1 MAKYSEFAIADLDE
15 AKRVKLLYGLV
26 IPRPI
31 AVVSSMSSDGLTN
44 IAPFSFFNLIGEE
57 PAALSFSITAQKAN
71 GADKD
76 TLRNVRPSAEG
87 GLGEFVVNVAT
98 ANYVAQIAK
107 CGTSLDF
114 GDSEFEFAGL
124 TPTPSITVKPPRIA
138 EARAC
143 FECKTM
149 NIIKVG
155 RSRLVLGE
163 IRHISVETRLLDANS
178 RIDATGLDP
187 VGRLAG
193 RCYCRL
199 GKRFEL

>member
-1 MAKYSEFAIADLDE
+1 VTKCSEFAVADLSE
-15 AKRVKLLYGLV
+15 AERVKLFYGLV

-31 AVVSSMSSDGLTN
+31 AVVSSMSSDGFTN
-44 IAPFSFFNLIGEE
+44 IAPFSFFNLIGED

-76 TLRNVRPSAEG
+76 TLRNVRPPAEG
-87 GLGEFVVNVAT
+87 GIGEFVVNVAT

-143 FECKTM
+143 FECRTM
-149 NIIKVG
+149 QIIKVG
-155 RSRLVLGE
+155 RSRLVIGE
-163 IRHISVETRLLDANS
+163 ILHVAVQTGLLDGHL
-178 RIDATGLDP
+178 RIDAAGLEP

-193 RCYCRL
+193 RGYCRL